1 MPPIEFRSDGVATLT
16 AGGNAASVQQTL
28 DELPSEVTVTVQQ
41 VGTYDWQQALF
52 DPALTDRQREAVSAA
67 VSAGYYA
74 VPRESDVEAIAA
86 TLDCAA
92 STAAEHLRNAEQAVM
107 AEYCALHYY
116 E

>member
-1 MPPIEFRSDGVATLT
+1 MPSIEFHSDGVANLTVVGT
-16 AGGNAASVQQTL
+16 AGSVQQTL
-28 DELPSEVTVTVQQ
+28 DEIPSEVTVIVQQ
-41 VGTYDWQQALF
+41 VGTCDWRQALF

-92 STAAEHLRNAEQAVM
+92 STAAEHLRKAEQAVM
-107 AEYCALHYY
+107 AEYCALHHY

>member
-1 MPPIEFRSDGVATLT
+1 VPPIEFRSDGVANLT
-16 AGGNAASVQQTL
+16 VVGNAASIQQTL
-28 DELPSEVTVTVQQ
+28 DEIPSEVTVIVQQ
-41 VGTYDWQQALF
+41 VGTYDWWQALF

-74 VPRESDVEAIAA
+74 VPLESNVEAIAT

-92 STAAEHLRNAEQAVM
+92 STAAEHLRKAEQAVM
-107 AEYCALHYY
+107 AEYCALHHY